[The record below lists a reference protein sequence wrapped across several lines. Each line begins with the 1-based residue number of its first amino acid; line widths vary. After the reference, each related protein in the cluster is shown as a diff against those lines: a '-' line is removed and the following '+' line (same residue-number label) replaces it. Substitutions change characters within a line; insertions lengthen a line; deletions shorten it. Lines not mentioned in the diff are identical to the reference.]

1 MKRKTYTTLA
11 TIHLGSE
18 TLKMNI
24 VEYRNLDKVKVIE
37 RLSRRIRLGEATF
50 KNKIIPFNLVN
61 EICEILEGFKRL
73 MTEYAVEEYILQA
86 TTAVQEASNQVFL
99 LDQICNRTGLKV
111 DVIDM
116 PQEIFTKYCA
126 VRNTLRQNKVVDSR
140 DSMLMMD
147 ISSGGLGI
155 TLVEDDKIKYQENFH
170 IGIIRIKESF
180 GRARA
185 ESIHFNCALTE
196 YLTSTIGPVRRTLK
210 ENKVRYLTL
219 TGTETE
225 LVLKILRLDENQR
238 IHRIKAAVFH
248 EYYNKIVR
256 MNEAQII
263 STYGLNETAA
273 EICLPTFIIYEQLLT
288 LVPAEEIII
297 TNDSYIE
304 GMELLY
310 IGQKTSE
317 IVRKG
322 LEQEKLNLLHC
333 IGERYLYDKRHVQ
346 QVERLAMLIFDK
358 IAKNYG
364 MDDRER
370 MLLRAACLLHDI
382 GKFVS
387 MRSHSKHTYQ
397 LIRSTDI
404 IGFSDEDK
412 LIIALTAYYHANTL
426 INNTNPDA
434 PPMDKKLTPVVAKLA
449 AILRLADALDRSY
462 GQKVRSCE
470 VTLRNGE
477 LHVIA
482 ESKVDMAL
490 EIWTFE
496 DKAAFFEQVY
506 GVTPVLERV
515 GK

>member
-18 TLKMNI
+18 TLKMDI
-24 VEYRNLDKVKVIE
+24 VEYRNLDKLKVIE

-50 KNKIIPFNLVN
+50 KNKIIPFYLAN

-73 MTEYAVEEYILQA
+73 MIEYGVEEYALQA
-86 TTAVQEASNQVFL
+86 TTAVREASNQVFL
-99 LDQICNRTGLKV
+99 LDQIYNRTGLKV

-116 PQEIFTKYCA
+116 PQEVFTKYCA
-126 VRNTLRQNKVVDSR
+126 VRHTLRTNKVVDPRESI
-140 DSMLMMD
+140 LMMD

-155 TLVEDDKIKYQENFH
+155 TLVDDDKIKFQENFH

-180 GRARA
+180 GRVRA
-185 ESIHFNCALTE
+185 ESIHFNRALTE
-196 YLTSTIGPVRRTLK
+196 FLSSTIGPVRLQLQ
-210 ENKVRYLTL
+210 EQNVNHLIL

-225 LVLKILRLDENQR
+225 LVLKILNLDENQR

-256 MNEAQII
+256 MNEAQIM
-263 STYGLNETAA
+263 STFGLSENSA
-273 EICLPTFIIYEQLLT
+273 EIVLPTFIIYEQLLS
-288 LVPAEEIII
+288 LVPAGDIII

-304 GMELLY
+304 GMQLLH
-310 IGQKTSE
+310 IGPKTNES
-317 IVRKG
+317 VRRS
-322 LEQEKLNLLHC
+322 LEQEKMSLIHC
-333 IGERYLYDKRHVQ
+333 IGERYLYDKKHVQ
-346 QVERLAMLIFDK
+346 QVERLSMIIFDK
-358 IAKNYG
+358 IAKGYG
-364 MDDRER
+364 MGERER
-370 MLLRAACLLHDI
+370 ILLRAACLLHDI

-397 LIRSTDI
+397 LIMSTDV
-404 IGFSDEDK
+404 IGFSEEDK
-412 LIIALTAYYHANTL
+412 TIIALTAYYHANIL
-426 INNTNPDA
+426 IDDTKKDA
-434 PPMDKKLTPVVAKLA
+434 PPMKKELIPVVAKLA

-462 GQKVRSCE
+462 SQKVRSCE
-470 VTLRNGE
+470 VALRNGE
-477 LHVIA
+477 LHVSA

-506 GVTPVLERV
+506 GITPILERV

>member
-1 MKRKTYTTLA
+1 MKRKSFTTLA

-18 TLKMNI
+18 TLKMDI
-24 VEYRNLDKVKVIE
+24 LEYRNLDKMKIVE

-50 KNKIIPFNLVN
+50 KNKTIPFHLVN

-73 MTEYAVEEYILQA
+73 MTEYGVEEYILQA
-86 TTAVQEASNQVFL
+86 TTAVREATNQVFL
-99 LDQICNRTGLKV
+99 LDQIYNRTGLV
-111 DVIDM
+111 VEVIDM
-116 PQEIFTKYCA
+116 PQEVFTKYCA
-126 VRNTLRQNKVVDSR
+126 VRHTLRQNKIADTR
-140 DSMLMMD
+140 DSLLMMD

-155 TLVEDDKIKYQENFH
+155 TMVEDDRIKYQANFH

-185 ESIHFNCALTE
+185 ESMNFNRALTE
-196 YLTSTIGPVRRTLK
+196 FLSSTIGPVQRTLK
-210 ENKVRYLTL
+210 DKRVRYLTL

-225 LVLKILRLDENQR
+225 LVLKILNLNESQR
-238 IHRIKAAVFH
+238 IHRIKATVFH
-248 EYYNKIVR
+248 EYYSKVVR
-256 MNEAQII
+256 MNEAEII
-263 STYGLNETAA
+263 STYGLDETSA

-288 LVPAEEIII
+288 LIPAEEIII
-297 TNDSYIE
+297 TSDSYIE
-304 GMELLY
+304 GMELLF
-310 IGQKTSE
+310 IGQKTNES
-317 IVRKG
+317 IRKN
-322 LEQEKLNLLHC
+322 LEQEKINLLHC
-333 IGERYLYDKRHVQ
+333 IGERYLYDKQHVQ
-346 QVERLAMLIFDK
+346 QVERLALVIFDK

-364 MDDRER
+364 MGDGER

-397 LIRSTDI
+397 LIKSTDI

-412 LIIALTAYYHANTL
+412 SIIALTAYYHANTL

-434 PPMDKKLTPVVAKLA
+434 PLIDKKLIPVVAKLA

-462 GQKVRSCE
+462 GQKVRGCDI
-470 VTLRNGE
+470 VMRNGE
-477 LHVIA
+477 LHVLA

-506 GVTPVLERV
+506 GITPILERV